1 MLMLESHLVHTNSY
15 RFRRSQV
22 QRTWSG
28 ASGSTHQS
36 RGGSRWLE
44 AEHLSFSPALFPT
57 VLEQNAHFPQRRIP
71 HLMSLQ
77 PPGFGEDRYQSQNQ
91 RHPPSRQRQCVDA
104 SHFPRWLALTPFL
117 DLVERESLRRREG
130 PKGPR
135 RRLIEIPC
143 IGTGGHQVP
152 CAPGIQWGIL
162 FSPDRRVAPKSL
174 GCRIHIDSPL
184 CIQTHRRDVG
194 EAEDQHLQAS

>member
-1 MLMLESHLVHTNSY
+1 MLMLESHLVHTNSC

-22 QRTWSG
+22 QRTSSG
-28 ASGSTHQS
+28 ASGSTQQS
-36 RGGSRWLE
+36 RGRSHWLE
-44 AEHLSFSPALFPT
+44 AEHLSSSPALFPR

-91 RHPPSRQRQCVDA
+91 RHPPLRQRQCVDV
-104 SHFPRWLALTPFL
+104 SHFPRWLALMPFL
-117 DLVERESLRRREG
+117 DLGEREALRRHEG
-130 PKGPR
+130 PKGPH

-143 IGTGGHQVP
+143 IGTGGRQVP
-152 CAPGIQWGIL
+152 CAPGIQLGIL
-162 FSPDRRVAPKSL
+162 FLPDRRVAPRSL
-174 GCRIHIDSPL
+174 GCRIHIDSPR
-184 CIQTHRRDVG
+184 CIQKHRRDVG